1 MTSATALGPRA
12 RLTRAVAS
20 FLIGHSFPGC
30 SVLLRNGYKLAGP
43 APAGPLQV
51 ATTYGFP
58 MQIDPRR
65 HRGVDASIYFNGTY
79 EAGCIDVIRRLLR
92 PGDVF
97 VDAGAN
103 IGLMSLAAA
112 QRVGPA
118 GRVHAFEP
126 VPGVHRVLQA
136 NIALGGFDNVSTH
149 ACALGAAREQLT
161 IYEQTDIN
169 FGSASLVKPASAR
182 PTEYRV
188 DVVALDDFVREHQ
201 VPVVHVIK
209 ADVEGWELELVR
221 GARQLLSGPAAP
233 ALCLEYS
240 ASYSPRSAELP
251 ELYDFVRSVNAYRVF
266 KLRHGKE
273 TRSPLVPVQQPA
285 DLPRHDNIF
294 CLLPQHV
301 DALGLRA

>member
-1 MTSATALGPRA
+1 MTAPLGARA
-12 RLTRAVAS
+12 RLTRALAGA
-20 FLIGHSFPGC
+20 LMRHAFPGC

-43 APAGPLQV
+43 APRGPLQV
-51 ATTYGFP
+51 PTLYGFA

-92 PGDVF
+92 PGDTF

-112 QRVGPA
+112 QRVGPG
-118 GRVHAFEP
+118 GRVYAFEP
-126 VPGVHRVLQA
+126 VPAVHRVLQA
-136 NIALGGFDNVSTH
+136 NVALNGYAQVTTV
-149 ACALGAAREQLT
+149 ACALGAARQQLT
-161 IYEQTDIN
+161 IFEQPAIN
-169 FGSASLVKPASAR
+169 FGSASFVKPQSAHV
-182 PTEYRV
+182 EHVV
-188 DVVALDDFVREHQ
+188 DVVALDDFVREHR
-201 VPVVHVIK
+201 VPRVHVIK

-221 GARQLLSGPAAP
+221 GGRALLAGAEAP

-240 ASYSPRSAELP
+240 AAYSPRSGELP
-251 ELYDFVRSVNAYRVF
+251 ELYEFVRSVNAYRVY

-273 TRSPLVPVQQPA
+273 TCSPLVPVRDLR

-294 CLLPQHV
+294 CLLPHHA